1 MRKFLQCIAAIATA
15 ATLSA
20 GAAAQAFPSK
30 PVKLVVNLAVGGPA
44 DLMARVFAEH
54 LQGKIGQPVVVETLP
69 GANGLIGAQAV
80 ARAAPDG
87 HTVLFSVENVVTIT
101 PQIQDKLP
109 FNPRTE
115 LVPFSLVGTF
125 EQVLVVNPAKGVRTL
140 PELVAKARSQ
150 PLSYASAGI
159 GSPGHLAFLAFA
171 QRAGISATHVAYKG
185 GAPAV
190 TDLLGGQVDVGFVV
204 IGGVRQHLK
213 SGKLVALA
221 TSGKERSPELP
232 DVPTLGE
239 SGYPGFEVSYAYFGM
254 LPKGASEQ
262 VRAYWQDR
270 FREMLAD
277 PKVIERLKAFDTR
290 VVNGDAASARSWIE
304 QSSNRWKSALAGQKL
319 D

>member
-1 MRKFLQCIAAIATA
+1 
-15 ATLSA
+15 
-20 GAAAQAFPSK
+20 
-30 PVKLVVNLAVGGPA
+30 
-44 DLMARVFAEH
+44 
-54 LQGKIGQPVVVETLP
+54 
-69 GANGLIGAQAV
+69 
-80 ARAAPDG
+80 
-87 HTVLFSVENVVTIT
+87 
-101 PQIQDKLP
+101 
-109 FNPRTE
+109 
-115 LVPFSLVGTF
+115 
-125 EQVLVVNPAKGVRTL
+125 L